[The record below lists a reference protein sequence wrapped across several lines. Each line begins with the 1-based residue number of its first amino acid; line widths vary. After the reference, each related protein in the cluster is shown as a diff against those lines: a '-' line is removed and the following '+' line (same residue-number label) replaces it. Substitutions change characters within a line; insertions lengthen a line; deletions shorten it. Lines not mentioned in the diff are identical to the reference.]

1 MADLDCQIAAR
12 CVSELKSAGFEPLV
26 DEVKTLS
33 QIREALATQDYDVV
47 LTPHL
52 LPSITEDAALEGQIS
67 GKTPFILIDS
77 AAPESAFNGPS
88 VTPITAP
95 SDGKTWTGELSA
107 VIDVLPPDDLR
118 RLPFAVNR
126 ALEVTALREEKEAAH
141 QRYRD
146 LFERSVAGI
155 YQASLDGRIL
165 DLNDAGMR
173 MLACSSKERIIGCP
187 LREITASRD
196 EYDRLMRPLL
206 DRQTVTGLEIELQ
219 RRNGDP
225 FWALASASV
234 LDYGKEAL
242 IEGTL
247 IEITEWKRA
256 EESVRQSEKRF
267 KALVENSSDA
277 ISLVDATGKVL
288 LSSHAVSPIFG
299 YALEERVGKNLFE
312 LIHPEDQ
319 QHVARSFQKLLQ

>member
-12 CVSELKSAGFEPLV
+12 CVSELKSAGFEPVV
-26 DEVKTLS
+26 DEVQTLS
-33 QIREALATQDYDVV
+33 QVQEALATHDYDVV
-47 LTPHL
+47 LIPRL
-52 LPSITEDAALEGQIS
+52 LPATTEDAALEGEIN
-67 GKTPFILIDS
+67 GETPFILIES
-77 AAPESAFNGPS
+77 AAPESTFNGPLVS
-88 VTPITAP
+88 PSTAP
-95 SDGKTWTGELSA
+95 TDGKTRTGELIA

-126 ALEVTALREEKEAAH
+126 ALEITALREEKETAQ
-141 QRYRD
+141 QRYRS

-165 DLNDAGMR
+165 DLNDACMR
-173 MLACSSKERIIGCP
+173 MLTCSSKERIIGCP
-187 LREITASRD
+187 LLEITASRD

-206 DRQTVTGLEIELQ
+206 ERQTVTSLEIKLQ
-219 RRNGDP
+219 RLDGEP
-225 FWALASASV
+225 LWALASASV
-234 LDYGKEAL
+234 LDYGKDVL

-247 IEITEWKRA
+247 IEITKWKQA
-256 EESVRQSEKRF
+256 EELVQQSEKRF